1 MTNIDEIQS
10 ALNAIKPSALTY
22 EEWVE
27 VGMALKDAGYSS
39 DIWDTWS
46 QNDERYKSGE
56 CARKWKTF
64 HGLGEKVTILSIFKK
79 ARELGWKSDKELKVL
94 TWDSVIDTDGDETQE
109 ESTPKKESVT
119 NITSDYLDMPPTAQ
133 LKKYLSVL
141 FKEDD
146 YVSIVTS
153 AYQRDDGKWTP
164 ANSGINFKVSD
175 LIKSIDRHPDDL
187 GACIGDWNTEA
198 GAWIRFNPSDG
209 KGAKDENAKAYRY
222 TLVESDELDIE
233 EQYKAYKD
241 LNLPIAAL
249 VKSGGKSLHAIV
261 RIDAENEKEYRQRVQ
276 FLYNFLDNH
285 HFKVDE
291 ANRNVM
297 RLSRLPGVTRGTQV
311 QQLITT
317 NMGALNWSEWRNEI
331 DFVNN
336 PLPDI
341 KTLSELVSNPP
352 KMPEELI
359 KGVLRESHKMI
370 VGAPSKAGKTFL
382 MIELATAIA
391 EGSTWLKWECN
402 KGKILYINFEVEEA
416 SFLERIKAVY
426 KTKQL
431 VFGDSNPNFK
441 NFCLWTLRGYTEPLD
456 KLAPMITRYV
466 NLLGGVKGIIFDP
479 LYKILIGD
487 ENTAG
492 DMSKLCNLFDKIS
505 HETGA
510 SVIYTHHHSKG
521 IQGSKHS
528 IDRMSGSGV
537 LARDPDVILDVIQ
550 VFPNP
555 QRVMSFEDEIDDDA
569 TYWQV
574 SGSLRE
580 FKSFQPFNVKF
591 SYPCH
596 YVDTSHNK
604 DDFLVDGDPHLNL
617 KGKNDNNEQREKLLQ
632 AYEKLRKKPTDGVTI
647 QDLAKYFD
655 KTERTVRSWLG
666 SQADLFKFLGG
677 LIYTKEDL
685 KEALKDPKSDSLD

>member
-1 MTNIDEIQS
+1 MTNVDEIQS

-22 EEWVE
+22 EEWLE
-27 VGMALKDAGYSS
+27 TGMALKEAGYNE
-39 DIWDTWS
+39 DIWDDWS
-46 QNDERYKSGE
+46 KNDERYKSGE
-56 CARKWKTF
+56 CHRKWKTF

-79 ARELGWKSDKELKVL
+79 ARELGWKSEKELRVL
-94 TWDSVIDTDGDETQE
+94 TWDSIIDTDGDETQE
-109 ESTPKKESVT
+109 ESTTPKSVT
-119 NITSDYLDMPPTAQ
+119 NITSDYLDMSPTAQ

-153 AYQRDDGKWTP
+153 AYQRDDGKWNP

-175 LIKSIDRHPDDL
+175 LIKSIDKHPDDL
-187 GACIGDWNTEA
+187 GACIGDWNAEA

-209 KGAKDENAKAYRY
+209 KGAKDDNATAYRY
-222 TLVESDELDIE
+222 TLVESDELGIE

-341 KTLSELVSNPP
+341 KTLSELASNPP
-352 KMPEELI
+352 KLPEELI

-370 VGAPSKAGKTFL
+370 LGAPSKAGKTFL

-402 KGKILYINFEVEEA
+402 KGRILYINFEVETA

-426 KTKQL
+426 QKKGL
-431 VFGDSNPNFK
+431 VFGEKNPNFD
-441 NFCLWTLRGYTEPLD
+441 NFCLWSLRGYTKPLPE
-456 KLAPMITRYV
+456 LAPTIIRYA
-466 NLLGGVKGIIFDP
+466 NLLGNVKAIILDP
-479 LYKILIGD
+479 MYKISIGD
-487 ENTAG
+487 ENNAG
-492 DMSKLCNLFDKIS
+492 DMTKLCNLFDQIS

-510 SVIYTHHHSKG
+510 SIIIPHHHSKG
-521 IQGSKHS
+521 IQGGKHS

-537 LARDPDVILDVIQ
+537 LARDPDVIIDMTQAFLN
-550 VFPNP
+550 PNK
-555 QRVMSFEDEIDDDA
+555 VMDWDEEIDEA
-569 TYWQV
+569 TYWQL
-574 SGSLRE
+574 SCTLRE
-580 FKSFQPFNVKF
+580 FKSPAPFFIKF
-591 SYPCH
+591 GYPVH
-596 YVDTSHNK
+596 EIVTDSS
-604 DDFLVDGDPHLNL
+604 DLLVDGDPRLNL
-617 KGKNDNNEQREKLLQ
+617 QTKKKNNQEDQCKQLLK
-632 AYEKLRKKPTDGVTI
+632 AYEELRKQPVDGVALP
-647 QDLAKYFD
+647 DLAKYFD
-655 KTERTVRSWLG
+655 RTERCIRMWLG
-666 SQADLFKFLGG
+666 NHADTFKFLGG
-677 LIYTKEDL
+677 KIYTKEDL
-685 KEALKDPKSDSLD
+685 KIALKI

>member
-22 EEWVE
+22 EEWLE
-27 VGMALKDAGYSS
+27 VGMALKEAGYNE
-39 DIWDTWS
+39 DLWDDWS

-56 CARKWKTF
+56 CHRKWKTF

-79 ARELGWKSDKELKVL
+79 ARELGWKSEKELRVL

-109 ESTPKKESVT
+109 ESTPQKESVT
-119 NITSDYLDMPPTAQ
+119 NITSDYLDMSPTAQ

-141 FKEDD
+141 FKEDEF
-146 YVSIVTS
+146 VSIVTS
-153 AYQRDDGKWTP
+153 AYQRDDGKWNP
-164 ANSGINFKVSD
+164 ANSGINFRVGD
-175 LIKSIDRHPDDL
+175 LIKSIDKHPDDL
-187 GACIGDWNTEA
+187 GACIGDWNAEA

-222 TLVESDELDIE
+222 TLVESDELGIE

-341 KTLSELVSNPP
+341 KTLSELASNPP
-352 KMPEELI
+352 KLPEELI

-370 VGAPSKAGKTFL
+370 LGAPSKAGKTFL

-402 KGKILYINFEVEEA
+402 KGRILYINFEVEEA

-426 KTKQL
+426 QKKGL
-431 VFGDSNPNFK
+431 VFGEKNPNFD
-441 NFCLWTLRGYTEPLD
+441 NFCLWSLRGYTKPLPE
-456 KLAPMITRYV
+456 LAPTIIRYS
-466 NLLGGVKGIIFDP
+466 NLLGNVKAIILDP
-479 LYKILIGD
+479 MYKISIGD
-487 ENTAG
+487 ENNAG
-492 DMSKLCNLFDKIS
+492 DMTKLCNLFDQIS

-510 SVIYTHHHSKG
+510 SIIIPHHHSKG
-521 IQGSKHS
+521 IQSGKHS

-537 LARDPDVILDVIQ
+537 LARDPDVIIDMTQAFLN
-550 VFPNP
+550 PNK
-555 QRVMSFEDEIDDDA
+555 VMDWDEEIDEA

-574 SGSLRE
+574 SCTLRE
-580 FKSFQPFNVKF
+580 FKSPAPFFIKF
-591 SYPCH
+591 GYPVH
-596 YVDTSHNK
+596 EIVTDSS
-604 DDFLVDGDPHLNL
+604 DFLVDGDPRLNL
-617 KGKNDNNEQREKLLQ
+617 QTKKKNDQEDQCKQLLE
-632 AYEKLRKKPTDGVTI
+632 AYEELRKQPVDGVALP
-647 QDLAKYFD
+647 DLAKYFGR
-655 KTERTVRSWLG
+655 TERCIRMWLG
-666 SQADLFKFLGG
+666 NHADTFKFYCGR
-677 LIYTKEDL
+677 IYTNKDL
-685 KEALKDPKSDSLD
+685 GIALEL

>member
-1 MTNIDEIQS
+1 MTNVDEIQS

-22 EEWVE
+22 EEWLE
-27 VGMALKDAGYSS
+27 VGMALKEAGYNE
-39 DIWDTWS
+39 DIWDDWS
-46 QNDERYKSGE
+46 KNDERYKSGE
-56 CARKWKTF
+56 CHRKWKTF

-79 ARELGWKSDKELKVL
+79 ARELGWKSEKELRVL
-94 TWDSVIDTDGDETQE
+94 TWDSIIDTDGDETQE
-109 ESTPKKESVT
+109 ESTTPKSVT
-119 NITSDYLDMPPTAQ
+119 NITSDYLDMSPTAQ

-153 AYQRDDGKWTP
+153 AYQRDDGKWNP

-175 LIKSIDRHPDDL
+175 LIKSIDKHPDDL
-187 GACIGDWNTEA
+187 GACIGDWNAEA

-209 KGAKDENAKAYRY
+209 KGAKDDNATAYRY
-222 TLVESDELDIE
+222 TLVESDELGIE

-341 KTLSELVSNPP
+341 KTLSELASNPP
-352 KMPEELI
+352 KLPEELI

-370 VGAPSKAGKTFL
+370 LGAPSKAGKTFL

-402 KGKILYINFEVEEA
+402 KGRILYINFEVETA

-426 KTKQL
+426 QKKGL
-431 VFGDSNPNFK
+431 VFGEKNPNFD
-441 NFCLWTLRGYTEPLD
+441 NFCLWSLRGYTKPLPE
-456 KLAPMITRYV
+456 LAPTIIRYA
-466 NLLGGVKGIIFDP
+466 NLLGNVKAIILDP
-479 LYKILIGD
+479 MYKISIGD
-487 ENTAG
+487 ENNAG
-492 DMSKLCNLFDKIS
+492 DMTKLCNLFDQIS

-510 SVIYTHHHSKG
+510 SIIIPHHHSKG
-521 IQGSKHS
+521 IQGGKHS

-537 LARDPDVILDVIQ
+537 LARDPDVIIDMTQAFLN
-550 VFPNP
+550 PNK
-555 QRVMSFEDEIDDDA
+555 VMDWDEEIDEA
-569 TYWQV
+569 TYWQL
-574 SGSLRE
+574 SCTLRE
-580 FKSFQPFNVKF
+580 FKSPAPFFIKF
-591 SYPCH
+591 GYPVH
-596 YVDTSHNK
+596 EIVTDSS
-604 DDFLVDGDPHLNL
+604 DLLVDGDPRLNL
-617 KGKNDNNEQREKLLQ
+617 QTKKKNNQEDQCKQLLK
-632 AYEKLRKKPTDGVTI
+632 AYEELRKQPVDGVALP
-647 QDLAKYFD
+647 DLAKYFD
-655 KTERTVRSWLG
+655 RTERCIRMWLG
-666 SQADLFKFLGG
+666 NHADTFKFLGG
-677 LIYTKEDL
+677 KIYTKEDL
-685 KEALKDPKSDSLD
+685 KIALKI

>member
-1 MTNIDEIQS
+1 MTNQDEIQS

-22 EEWVE
+22 EEWLE
-27 VGMALKDAGYSS
+27 FGMALKEAGYSA
-39 DIWDTWS
+39 DIWDDWS
-46 QNDERYKSGE
+46 KNDERYKSGE
-56 CARKWKTF
+56 CHKKWKTF

-79 ARELGWKSDKELKVL
+79 ARELGWKSEKELRVL
-94 TWDSVIDTDGDETQE
+94 TWDSIIDTDGDETQE
-109 ESTPKKESVT
+109 ENAQKKESVT
-119 NITSDYLDMPPTAQ
+119 NITSDYLDMSPTAQ

-141 FKEDD
+141 FKEDE

-153 AYQRDDGKWTP
+153 AYQRDDGKWNP
-164 ANSGINFKVSD
+164 ANGGINFKVGD
-175 LIKSIDRHPDDL
+175 LIKSIDKHPDDL
-187 GACIGDWNTEA
+187 GACIGDWNAEA

-222 TLVESDELDIE
+222 TLVESDELGIE

-341 KTLSELVSNPP
+341 KTLSELLSNPP
-352 KMPEELI
+352 KLPEELI

-370 VGAPSKAGKTFL
+370 LGAPSKAGKTFL

-391 EGSTWLKWECN
+391 EGAKWLNWECN
-402 KGKILYINFEVEEA
+402 QGKVLYINFEVETA

-426 KTKQL
+426 QKKGL
-431 VFGDSNPNFK
+431 VFGEDNPNFN
-441 NFCLWTLRGYTEPLD
+441 NFCLWSLRGFTKPLTE
-456 KLAPMITRYV
+456 LAPVIIRYA
-466 NLLGGVKGIIFDP
+466 NLLGNVKAIILDP
-479 LYKILIGD
+479 MYKISVGD
-487 ENTAG
+487 ENNAG
-492 DMSKLCNLFDKIS
+492 DMTKLCNLFDKIS
-505 HETGA
+505 HDTGA
-510 SVIYTHHHSKG
+510 SIIVPHHHSKG
-521 IQGSKHS
+521 IQGGKHS

-537 LARDPDVILDVIQ
+537 LARDPDAIIDMTQAFVN
-550 VFPNP
+550 PNK
-555 QRVMSFEDEIDDDA
+555 VMDWDEEIDEA

-574 SGSLRE
+574 SCTLRE
-580 FKSFQPFNVKF
+580 FKSPAPFYMKF
-591 SYPCH
+591 RYPVH
-596 YVDTSHNK
+596 EIVTDSS
-604 DDFLVDGDPHLNL
+604 DLLVDGDPRLNL
-617 KGKNDNNEQREKLLQ
+617 QTKKKNNKEDQCQQLLK
-632 AYEKLRKKPTDGVTI
+632 AYGELRKQPVDGVALP
-647 QDLAKYFD
+647 DLAKYFD
-655 KTERTVRSWLG
+655 KTERCIRMWLG
-666 SQADLFKFLGG
+666 DHADTFKFLGG
-677 LIYTKEDL
+677 KIYTQEDL
-685 KEALKDPKSDSLD
+685 KIALKV